1 MKKITDQQ
9 LAEKTIILLK
19 ESANPDEAKTQR
31 RFFKS
36 DEKITILGL
45 NAAQQQSIEKEIYKQ
60 VRNIWSLDEAIDF
73 VELLISLPE
82 LEVKLVSIIFL
93 KNYIDDLRPDIHNR
107 IKKWLISNYCNNWAI
122 VDSLCLSI
130 MAPLIDNYPKIISK
144 VINWSKSPNLWV
156 RRCSI
161 VSLVKLARH
170 GEKLGVVYSVI
181 EQLLSDTNNLIQK
194 PNGWLLREAGK
205 KDPKRL
211 EQFLLKHSTVIP
223 RVTVRYAI
231 ERFPEKKRKR
241 LLIETKRI

>member
-19 ESANPDEAKTQR
+19 ESARLDEAKTQR

-73 VELLISLPE
+73 VELLISKQE
-82 LEVKLVSIIFL
+82 LEAKLISVLFL
-93 KNYIDDLRPDIHNR
+93 TRYIKEITPDFLNNIE
-107 IKKWLISNYCNNWAI
+107 KWLLSNYCDNWAI
-122 VDSLCLSI
+122 VDSLCLKI
-130 MAPLIDNYPKIISK
+130 TAPLIDNYPKIISK
-144 VINWSKSPNLWV
+144 VINWPKSPNLWV

-170 GEKLGVVYSVI
+170 GEKLDAVYSIV
-181 EQLLSDTNNLIQK
+181 EKLLLDTNNLIQK

-205 KDPKRL
+205 TDPKRL

>member
-19 ESANPDEAKTQR
+19 ESARLDEAKTQR

-93 KNYIDDLRPDIHNR
+93 KNYIDDLRPNIHNR
-107 IKKWLISNYCNNWAI
+107 IKKWLISNYCNNWEI

-130 MAPLIDNYPKIISK
+130 MAPLINKYPGIIPEVLDWAS
-144 VINWSKSPNLWV
+144 SPNLWV

-161 VSLVKLARH
+161 VSLVKLARN
-170 GEKLGVVYSVI
+170 GEKLDAVYSII
-181 EQLLSDTNNLIQK
+181 EKLLLDTNNLIQK